1 MVKVSCAFVGLDTF
15 HTHHRRTASAPSTP
29 ARRTSVPRCTSP
41 PPSTYH
47 TLSLEPTTLYL
58 NDYPSEKSPMH
69 LQQGGHLTLTNFQ
82 RLYLYT
88 SDSYISF
95 PLNRHEVFIGYD
107 TSAEHQEA
115 PPCDLDW
122 LPDVTTRVRLWVAG
136 KALPRYLVRLYIF
149 YLTVVTSARG

>member
-1 MVKVSCAFVGLDTF
+1 MRLLAS
-15 HTHHRRTASAPSTP
+15 THSTHIIDGQHQRRPHQPAAPACS
-29 ARRTSVPRCTSP
+29 CTSP

-69 LQQGGHLTLTNFQ
+69 LQQGEHLTLTNFQ

-95 PLNRHEVFIGYD
+95 PVNRH
-107 TSAEHQEA
+107 
-115 PPCDLDW
+115 
-122 LPDVTTRVRLWVAG
+122 VRLHKLLGQPSNLEDDPKTIGFSQIYSHCTKNVGNEAISVSQDTG
-136 KALPRYLVRLYIF
+136 
-149 YLTVVTSARG
+149 VTGD

>member
-15 HTHHRRTASAPSTP
+15 YTHHRRTASAPPTP
-29 ARRTSVPRCTSP
+29 ARHTSVPRCTSP

-69 LQQGGHLTLTNFQ
+69 LQQGEHLTLTNFQ

-88 SDSYISF
+88 SDSFISF
-95 PLNRHEVFIGYD
+95 PVNRH
-107 TSAEHQEA
+107 
-115 PPCDLDW
+115 
-122 LPDVTTRVRLWVAG
+122 VRLHKLLGQPSNLEDDPKTIGFSQIYEECWKRG
-136 KALPRYLVRLYIF
+136 HFSFPGYRGDSCTGPLYM
-149 YLTVVTSARG
+149 